1 MRRSGTGAFACVW
14 DNRMVCVRR
23 VGFIRC
29 IVLSSSYSI
38 NEWNVKGT
46 RRQAVIMVNEFED
59 EKNSRNSLS
68 SRHDLLV
75 VAWAG
80 QCRTLER

>member
-23 VGFIRC
+23 RVGFKRC

-38 NEWNVKGT
+38 NEWNVKGI
-46 RRQAVIMVNEFED
+46 RRQAVIVVNEFED
-59 EKNSRNSLS
+59 EKNSRTSLS
-68 SRHDLLV
+68 YRHELRVIL
-75 VAWAG
+75 
-80 QCRTLER
+80 